1 MYAHTKLGIKGEELH
16 SLPLPWRQKKKRRNG
31 VEGAVETLEF
41 SSRSRAVWTNGGS
54 TREEAGVP
62 ERKRARPV
70 AEGGGEGDDGVTLL
84 LIRQGEESSALSS
97 LLPA

>member
-1 MYAHTKLGIKGEELH
+1 M
-16 SLPLPWRQKKKRRNG
+16 
-31 VEGAVETLEF
+31 
-41 SSRSRAVWTNGGS
+41 WTDGGS